1 MLDFLSNNTK
11 DLIGVISFCI
21 VIVAFIIL
29 ILFDDKERNRNKLYK
44 NIVRR
49 SHEVKLWKKVIV
61 LFCIISCSS
70 IAGIFGGGGSK
81 GIGKIVK
88 ILVAMQAKQALME
101 TELGKELFE
110 AVQQTQNQLKQIEME
125 MTNMLSLT
133 QELTTGQL
141 MKLQQDYQELLAIQN
156 QFQNTLGSFKN
167 FENQFQN
174 TYKDFKDLK
183 GLSSYDYIQQA
194 DDLLTASR
202 NLTKETFAM
211 AGLGSPEKM
220 SNDAQ
225 RITALMKAANGA
237 EGQKAVMQAGV
248 NLAGE
253 QARMLGEMRTL
264 LAASLKAQNA
274 EIMRNIQN
282 EKGEMEHV
290 NYILSSNPKKKD
302 PGVNLLNRAW

>member
-1 MLDFLSNNTK
+1 M
-11 DLIGVISFCI
+11 
-21 VIVAFIIL
+21 
-29 ILFDDKERNRNKLYK
+29 
-44 NIVRR
+44 
-49 SHEVKLWKKVIV
+49 KLWKKIVVI
-61 LFCIISCSS
+61 FCIFSLSS
-70 IAGIFGGGGSK
+70 FSGFSGIFGGGSSK

-88 ILVAMQAKQALME
+88 ILIAMQAKQALME

-141 MKLQQDYQELLAIQN
+141 LKLQQDYQELLSIQN

-183 GLSSYDYIQQA
+183 GLTSLDYIQQA

-211 AGLGSPEKM
+211 AGLGSSEKM
-220 SNDAQ
+220 ANDAQ
-225 RITALMKAANGA
+225 RITELMKAANSA

-248 NLAGE
+248 NMAGE

-274 EIMRNIQN
+274 EIMRSLQN
-282 EKGEMEHV
+282 EKAGVEKTKQVLQVHESK
-290 NYILSSNPKKKD
+290 NYKKPD
-302 PGVNLLNRAW
+302 LLNGKW

>member
-1 MLDFLSNNTK
+1 
-11 DLIGVISFCI
+11 
-21 VIVAFIIL
+21 
-29 ILFDDKERNRNKLYK
+29 
-44 NIVRR
+44 
-49 SHEVKLWKKVIV
+49 
-61 LFCIISCSS
+61 
-70 IAGIFGGGGSK
+70 
-81 GIGKIVK
+81 
-88 ILVAMQAKQALME
+88 MQAKQALME

-110 AVQQTQNQLKQIEME
+110 AVQQTQNQLRQIEME

-274 EIMRNIQN
+274 EIMRNLQN
-282 EKGEMEHV
+282 EKATMER
-290 NYILSSNPKKKD
+290 NKEIMKKTLPKPTEKADLMK
-302 PGVNLLNRAW
+302 LKW

>member
-1 MLDFLSNNTK
+1 MK
-11 DLIGVISFCI
+11 ICKEVI
-21 VIVAFIIL
+21 
-29 ILFDDKERNRNKLYK
+29 YM
-44 NIVRR
+44 
-49 SHEVKLWKKVIV
+49 KLWKKIVVI
-61 LFCIISCSS
+61 FCIFSLSS
-70 IAGIFGGGGSK
+70 FSGFSGIFGGGSSK

-88 ILVAMQAKQALME
+88 ILIAMQAKQALME

-141 MKLQQDYQELLAIQN
+141 LKLQQDYQELLSIQN

-183 GLSSYDYIQQA
+183 GLTSLDYIQQA

-211 AGLGSPEKM
+211 AGLGSSEKM
-220 SNDAQ
+220 ANDAQ
-225 RITALMKAANGA
+225 RITELMKAANSA

-248 NLAGE
+248 NMAGE

-274 EIMRNIQN
+274 EIMRSLQN